1 MIKSNDFL
9 LISINKAIWKLIRMK
24 ITITNCLKIYLNLEG
39 QVPEGF
45 VEASNLK
52 FYAFDIK
59 FKYHRI
65 DIF

>member
-1 MIKSNDFL
+1 
-9 LISINKAIWKLIRMK
+9 MK

-65 DIF
+65 NIFNLKNYNS